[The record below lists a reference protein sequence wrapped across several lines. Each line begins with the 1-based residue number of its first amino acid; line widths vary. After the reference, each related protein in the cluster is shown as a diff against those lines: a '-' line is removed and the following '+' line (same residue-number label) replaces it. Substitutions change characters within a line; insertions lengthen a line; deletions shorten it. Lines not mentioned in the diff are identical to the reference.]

1 MSEVAE
7 QIKRFKQQQQEINP
21 LEHLINADGSEINQN
36 QAVATKN
43 N

>member
-7 QIKRFKQQQQEINP
+7 QIKRMKQQQQEINP
-21 LEHLINADGSEINQN
+21 LEHLINSDGNEINQN